1 MINHAYFSEAQVA
14 DILAR
19 AKSDAFMQ
27 SLVDAVMQEAKN
39 GSGIRSLAERA
50 LSLVY

>member
-14 DILAR
+14 DILSR

-27 SLVDAVMQEAKN
+27 SLVDAVMADAGS
-39 GSGIRSLAERA
+39 GSGIRFEEEKYRGFD
-50 LSLVY
+50 